1 MLEPELIPIVA
12 ARFKAL
18 ADPGRLAI
26 LSALQEGEKSV
37 TELVL
42 ATGRS
47 QPNISQH
54 LSGLARAGFVCPRR
68 KGNHVFYRIAD
79 PYVARICDSVCKGLD
94 RQLRDGRALLAG
106 LAGGRGGAKAPRT
119 RG

>member
-1 MLEPELIPIVA
+1 MIEPSLIPVVA

-26 LSALQEGEKSV
+26 LSCLQDGEKSV
-37 TELVL
+37 SELVE

-47 QPNISQH
+47 QPNVSQH
-54 LSGLARAGFVCPRR
+54 LSSLARAGFVSCRR
-68 KGNHVFYRIAD
+68 DGTFAFYRIAD
-79 PYVARICDSVCKGLD
+79 PYVARICESVCNGLD
-94 RQLRDGRALLAG
+94 RQIREGRGLLAG
-106 LAGGRGGAKAPRT
+106 LRRDGRRRKAARA

>member
-1 MLEPELIPIVA
+1 MLEPALIPVVA

-37 TELVL
+37 SALVA

-47 QPNISQH
+47 QPNVSQH
-54 LSGLARAGFVCPRR
+54 LSGLARAGFVSPRR
-68 KGNHVFYRIAD
+68 EGNHVFYRIVD

-106 LAGGRGGAKAPRT
+106 PAGDRGRARAPRS